1 MKSKFR
7 TGAAALA
14 MIAGLGCAAPAFA
27 QAEPFIGQLA
37 LFGMNWCP
45 KNWLPA
51 NGQTLSIQQNT
62 ALFSLFGTQY
72 GGDGRVT
79 FGLPNLQER
88 APVSA
93 SGSYPVGTAWGQA
106 SVTLTTQQ
114 MPMHNH
120 LVMAASSGPTTNS
133 PAGASLA
140 TFPTSQVIYAAP
152 SSTPDIVMN
161 AQIVTPA
168 GGSQPFSTQSPV
180 LAMSWC
186 VSMSGVFPSRP

>member
-1 MKSKFR
+1 MKATIR

-14 MIAGLGCAAPAFA
+14 LAAGLGSAAPALA

-93 SGSYPVGTAWGQA
+93 SGSYPVGTAWGQS

-120 LVMAASSGPTTNS
+120 LVLAASAGPTTGS

-140 TFPTSQVIYAAP
+140 TFPTGTVIYAAP
-152 SSTPDIVMN
+152 SSTPDVPMNPMIVSM
-161 AQIVTPA
+161 A
-168 GGSQPFSTQSPV
+168 GGNQPFSTQSPV

>member
-1 MKSKFR
+1 MKTTIR
-7 TGAAALA
+7 IGAAALA
-14 MIAGLGCAAPAFA
+14 LAAGLGSAAPALA

-51 NGQTLSIQQNT
+51 NGQTLSIAQNS

-93 SGSYPVGTAWGQA
+93 SGSYPVGTSWGQA

-120 LVMAASSGPTTNS
+120 LVMAASSGPATNS

-140 TFPTSQVIYAAP
+140 TFPTSTVIYAAP
-152 SSTPDIVMN
+152 SATPDIVMN
-161 AQIVTPA
+161 QQIVTPA

-186 VSMSGVFPSRP
+186 VSMSGILPSRP

>member
-1 MKSKFR
+1 MKTTIR
-7 TGAAALA
+7 IGAAALA
-14 MIAGLGCAAPAFA
+14 LAAGLGAAAPALA

-51 NGQTLSIQQNT
+51 NGQLLPIQQNT
-62 ALFSLFGTQY
+62 ALFSLFGIQY

-114 MPMHNH
+114 MPMHTH
-120 LVMAASSGPTTNS
+120 FVMAASSGPATNS

-161 AQIVTPA
+161 PQIVTSA

>member
-1 MKSKFR
+1 MKTSIR
-7 TGAAALA
+7 AGAAALA
-14 MIAGLGCAAPAFA
+14 MTAGLGCAAPAFA

-51 NGQTLSIQQNT
+51 NGQTMSIQQNS
-62 ALFSLFGTQY
+62 ALFSLLGVQY
-72 GGDGRVT
+72 GGNGTTT
-79 FGLPNLQER
+79 FALPNLQAR

-93 SGSYPVGTAWGQA
+93 SASYPVGASWGQA

-120 LVMAASSGPTTNS
+120 LVMAASSGPTTGS

-140 TFPTSQVIYAAP
+140 TFPTGTVIYAAP
-152 SSTPDIVMN
+152 ASTPDVPMN
-161 AQIVTPA
+161 SQIVTMV
-168 GGSQPFSTQSPV
+168 GNNQPVSTQSPV
-180 LAMSWC
+180 LAMTWC
-186 VSMSGVFPSRP
+186 VSTSGVYPSRP